1 MTLLRRLA
9 RFPASLSVTL
19 VACGFLFAQ
28 AQAPL
33 PQGQVVAKVPCR
45 ADPAQSYA
53 LYLPSNYG
61 PEKTW
66 PILYAFDP
74 GARGNVSVED
84 FKGAAEEYGYIV
96 VGSNNSR
103 NAALEA
109 EHLGV
114 FDQVMNAIRTA
125 GASPAEI
132 SQMVQQRKL
141 LETKPESH

>member
-9 RFPASLSVTL
+9 RFPASRSATL

-61 PEKTW
+61 PEKPW

-74 GARGNVSVED
+74 GARGNVPVEE

-109 EHLGV
+109 EYLGV

-125 GASPAEI
+125 GGSPAEI
-132 SQMVQQRKL
+132 SEMVQQRRN
-141 LETKPESH
+141 LETKPESC